1 MSNPPTTPDGLY
13 NDLGTF
19 GFNFLVLISVWMRY
33 TRVMS
38 VLPLENRWTSLLNTL
53 LLFDV
58 SIEPFLFNILRS
70 VNGTTP
76 AEAPLLEAATSLY
89 GVDLGGAMLIMGIFT
104 VIVSDEDRKLIPK
117 DIIREFRIEA
127 VSWTVC
133 ACIFLV
139 SALPV
144 TGRVGLD
151 GTSLRNL
158 LWVSALGVFWVGRA
172 LKRVKSGA
180 PAGQDNP

>member
-1 MSNPPTTPDGLY
+1 MTPDGLY

-19 GFNFLVLISVWMRY
+19 GFNFLILISVWMRY

-76 AEAPLLEAATSLY
+76 AEAPLLGAATSLY

-104 VIVSDEDRKLIPK
+104 LVVADEDRKLVPK
-117 DIIREFRIEA
+117 DVIREFRIEA
-127 VSWTVC
+127 AVWTIC
-133 ACIFLV
+133 AGIFLV

-144 TGRVGLD
+144 TGSIGLD
-151 GTSLRNL
+151 GQSLRTL
-158 LWVSALGVFWVGRA
+158 LWVSALGVFWVGRVF
-172 LKRVKSGA
+172 KRVKAAA
-180 PAGQDNP
+180 PAG